1 MQGAERHR
9 QLWTLLEEFSFAL
22 PNSVLNHVGLSWFLA
37 GTELLCQVRRECRT
51 GAQSRCRKAGS
62 EASHAAVVRGFSP
75 VPSCAWFARS
85 VFFLCRLWHSHLDTN
100 GCTQVKLAVAYDA

>member
-51 GAQSRCRKAGS
+51 RAQSRCRKAGG
-62 EASHAAVVRGFSP
+62 EASRAAVVRGFPQCLP
-75 VPSCAWFARS
+75 VPGLLA
-85 VFFLCRLWHSHLDTN
+85 HSSL
-100 GCTQVKLAVAYDA
+100 QALALSS